1 MSSERRQISGER
13 MLAILLIFPMLGP
26 IVGALV
32 FLVVLTIVGMLTLG
46 LGALLMG
53 PMYLGFW
60 FTSLYVVLGIP
71 FLLTGLLYAL
81 AARFFAPESLLT
93 ALVAA
98 GIAFPGYLGALY
110 WTTGTLEISTR
121 ALGPGF
127 WSDPWNILNAL
138 LGTVACWWLVRNR
151 DEPRWF

>member
-1 MSSERRQISGER
+1 MWAWS
-13 MLAILLIFPMLGP
+13 P
-26 IVGALV
+26 LV
-32 FLVVLTIVGMLTLG
+32 WV
-46 LGALLMG
+46 LLMG

-60 FTSLYVVLGIP
+60 VTSLYVALAIP

-81 AARFFAPESLLT
+81 AVRFFAPESLLT
-93 ALVAA
+93 ALIAA
-98 GIAFPGYLGALY
+98 GIAFAGYLGALY
-110 WTTGTLEISTR
+110 WRTGTLEIATR

-151 DEPRWF
+151 DDPRWL